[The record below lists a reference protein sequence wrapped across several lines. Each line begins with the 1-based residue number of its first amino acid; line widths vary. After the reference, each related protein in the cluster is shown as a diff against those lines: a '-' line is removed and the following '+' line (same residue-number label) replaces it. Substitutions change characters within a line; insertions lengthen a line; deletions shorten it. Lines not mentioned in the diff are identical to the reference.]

1 VLANEA
7 RKIFRFIDTENK
19 GEIKRD
25 KILKMVCYLHDENKM
40 QANQASIDPDDS
52 EAGVNDE
59 LHPIL
64 NKLDRLARVTG
75 PDAIITEDSFA
86 LYFCLCKDTYANMKD
101 ETPIVFESD
110 QMVQQ
115 NLSDVNSLKV

>member
-1 VLANEA
+1 L
-7 RKIFRFIDTENK
+7 
-19 GEIKRD
+19 
-25 KILKMVCYLHDENKM
+25 
-40 QANQASIDPDDS
+40 
-52 EAGVNDE
+52 DE

-75 PDAIITEDSFA
+75 PDTIITEDSFA

-115 NLSDVNSLKV
+115 SLSDVN